1 MACVAG
7 PLLGPLPGRG
17 GAGKAPISHPPH
29 PCWANQSPYLPADCE
44 IPKGEV
50 SVRVIYMVLT
60 SRAGWGCTRW
70 AGGEAPGDAEVTHSF
85 THSLIYSCN
94 SEPTD
99 TVNQQTQLW
108 STFPA
113 PGYLP
118 SRVCSQAKEAT
129 PLTKRGCVSD
139 PEPQR
144 GCGVAQGHTADQQ
157 QRMHWNLRLQSPNR
171 ASLQGSPPGG
181 GPEGN
186 ARPIQ

>member
-7 PLLGPLPGRG
+7 PLLGPLPGGG

-99 TVNQQTQLW
+99 TALVNF
-108 STFPA
+108 SRPR
-113 PGYLP
+113 LP
-118 SRVCSQAKEAT
+118 TIQGLFSGQRSHA
-129 PLTKRGCVSD
+129 SD
-139 PEPQR
+139 
-144 GCGVAQGHTADQQ
+144 
-157 QRMHWNLRLQSPNR
+157 
-171 ASLQGSPPGG
+171 
-181 GPEGN
+181 
-186 ARPIQ
+186 